1 MASKYEQLVRALR
14 YCGKKYFTGNECKDC
29 IRFGTGPLCDDKMKL
44 DAAAAIE
51 ALEAKV
57 ADYEDTLKWHQKE
70 FAELCAMIDD
80 ANARLE
86 VGKAGN
92 KFTLNAT
99 EQPHWVSVEEPPKRN
114 DTVLVRDNGYRVLT
128 YLGDGR
134 WEDDYGY
141 GAEFVS
147 DDAEWCYIE
156 PPQEVQDADR

>member
-1 MASKYEQLVRALR
+1 MMDYSELIKALR
-14 YCGKKYFTGNECKDC
+14 YCAESGDFKCGNDC
-29 IRFGTGPLCDDKMKL
+29 PMHTEYPNCLTKMDT

-51 ALEAKV
+51 ALEAENKTLHQHI
-57 ADYEDTLKWHQKE
+57 EDLNGAFRIESEARQK
-70 FAELCAMIDD
+70 AE
-80 ANARLE
+80 
-86 VGKAGN
+86 AG
-92 KFTLNAT
+92 
-99 EQPHWVSVEEPPKRN
+99 QPHWVSVEEPPKRN

-156 PPQEVQDADR
+156 PPQEVQE

>member
-1 MASKYEQLVRALR
+1 MYEELIHALR
-14 YCGKKYFTGNECKDC
+14 SASTISSAWEK
-29 IRFGTGPLCDDKMKL
+29 LML

-51 ALEAKV
+51 ALEAEIRESMQKC
-57 ADYEDTLKWHQKE
+57 AECSKWNDPLQ
-70 FAELCAMIDD
+70 
-80 ANARLE
+80 

-92 KFTLNAT
+92 KFTLNAP
-99 EQPHWVSVEEPPKRN
+99 EQPHWVSVEEPPKKN
-114 DTVLVRDNGYRVLT
+114 DTVLVRDCGYRVLT

-156 PPQEVQDADR
+156 PPKEVQE